1 MRGPFPVERLSTSS
15 GRGWVAVMSCHKLS
29 AGDGYTYLT
38 RQVAAHDATHAIGPG
53 GLEGYYSQ
61 AGEAPGMWVGSGT
74 AGLGIDLFTPVTS
87 VQMVAV
93 FGEGRHP
100 ETDAPLGKAFTLAP
114 TSSEFSRTVA
124 ARIAAH
130 NTAAGRAAGDPV
142 PAQLRSRI
150 RTDVGR
156 ELFQAEHGRAPADAR
171 ELSSFI
177 ATASR
182 LASDT
187 VAGYDLTFS
196 PVKSVSTLW
205 AVADPAIAREVEAAH
220 RSAVADTMRWLEEQA
235 TFTRR
240 GHAGARQVDDAGV
253 DRGRVRA
260 P

>member
-1 MRGPFPVERLSTSS
+1 MSGREIAPCAVTGLVERLSTSS

-74 AGLGIDLFTPVTS
+74 AGLGIGLFPPVTS

-130 NTAAGRAAGDPV
+130 TTTAGAPRAA
-142 PAQLRSRI
+142 RSR
-150 RTDVGR
+150 RSACPDPDRGR
-156 ELFQAEHGRAPADAR
+156 PRVFQAEHGRAPADAR
-171 ELSSFI
+171 ELSGFI
-177 ATASR
+177 AAASR
-182 LASDT
+182 RRRT
-187 VAGYDLTFS
+187 RS
-196 PVKSVSTLW
+196 P
-205 AVADPAIAREVEAAH
+205 
-220 RSAVADTMRWLEEQA
+220 A
-235 TFTRR
+235 TT
-240 GHAGARQVDDAGV
+240 
-253 DRGRVRA
+253 
-260 P
+260 